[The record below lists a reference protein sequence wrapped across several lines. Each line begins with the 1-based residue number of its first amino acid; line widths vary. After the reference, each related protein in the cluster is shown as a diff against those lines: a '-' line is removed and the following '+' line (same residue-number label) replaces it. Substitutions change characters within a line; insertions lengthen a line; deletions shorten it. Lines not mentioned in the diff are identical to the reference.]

1 MQEGDRIMSAKM
13 VDILKVVLITYVIT
27 GVLLVLLAFGLY
39 KMQLSE
45 SQIKVGIIIIYAI
58 STIAGGYIIG
68 KKKMHKRLLW
78 GLLIGLTYFVVLSFI
93 AFIINKGLYV
103 NGATA
108 MKAAL
113 VCTLG
118 GIAGGVIS

>member
-27 GVLLVLLAFGLY
+27 GVLLVILAFGLY

-45 SQIKVGIIIIYAI
+45 AHTKLGIIIVYAI

-68 KKKMHKRLLW
+68 KKKMHRRLLW
-78 GLLIGLTYFVVLSFI
+78 GLLIGLTYFVVLSII
-93 AFIINKGLYV
+93 ALIMNKGLYV
-103 NGATA
+103 DGPSA

>member
-1 MQEGDRIMSAKM
+1 MSAKM

-39 KMQLSE
+39 KMQLSKE
-45 SQIKVGIIIIYAI
+45 QIDIGIIIVYAI

-68 KKKMHKRLLW
+68 KKKMHRRLLW
-78 GLLIGLTYFVVLSFI
+78 GLLIGLTYFVVLSLI
-93 AFIINKGLYV
+93 AFIVHKGVYV
-103 NGATA
+103 NGASA

-113 VCTLG
+113 VCSFG
-118 GIAGGVIS
+118 GIVGGVIS

>member
-45 SQIKVGIIIIYAI
+45 AHTKLGIIIVYAI

-68 KKKMHKRLLW
+68 KKKMHRRLLW
-78 GLLIGLTYFVVLSFI
+78 GLLIGLTYFVVLSII
-93 AFIINKGLYV
+93 AFIMNKGLYV
-103 NGATA
+103 DGASA

>member
-1 MQEGDRIMSAKM
+1 MSAKM
-13 VDILKVVLITYVIT
+13 VDIIKVVLITYVIT
-27 GVLLVLLAFGLY
+27 GILLVLLALGLY

-45 SQIKVGIIIIYAI
+45 SQINIGIIIVYAI

-78 GLLIGLTYFVVLSFI
+78 GLLIGLTYFLVLSFI
-93 AFIINKGLYV
+93 SFIVSRGLDV
-103 NGATA
+103 SGASA
-108 MKAAL
+108 IKAAV
-113 VCTLG
+113 VCMLG

>member
-1 MQEGDRIMSAKM
+1 
-13 VDILKVVLITYVIT
+13 
-27 GVLLVLLAFGLY
+27 
-39 KMQLSE
+39 MQLSKA
-45 SQIKVGIIIIYAI
+45 QISIGIIIVYAI

-78 GLLIGLTYFVVLSFI
+78 GLLIGVTYFLVLSFI

-103 NGATA
+103 DGASA